1 MQAPSCEMRLIDLL
15 NFGETELHN
24 AGVPEAELDA
34 RILLEYCT
42 TKSRTEIFLHRESVI
57 SREII
62 DSYSRLL
69 ERRKKREPIA
79 YIIGEQEFW
88 SLPFHVSPDVLIP
101 RPETEFLLDR
111 VFALTDPDNYQ
122 KGYILDLCCG
132 SGVIAT
138 ILGKETGRMIVAS
151 DISYKA
157 LEMCKKNTRQ
167 HRIDP
172 PPFLVQGHLFS
183 PFAAHCQFSLVV
195 SNPPYIS
202 SFDLAN
208 NLMPEVEAYEPHL
221 ALDGGT
227 MGMECI
233 KEIREALPGIL
244 SPGGQC
250 FIEIGAD
257 QGDVVKE
264 LFQENAAD
272 RPAFKQVDIL
282 VDYAG
287 RDRVVHARL
296 EK

>member
-1 MQAPSCEMRLIDLL
+1 MQFPISEMRLIDLL
-15 NFGETELHN
+15 HFGETELCG

-42 TKSRTEIFLHRESVI
+42 AKSRTEIFL
-57 SREII
+57 SRGAEVSCEII
-62 DSYSRLL
+62 ESYMRLL
-69 ERRKKREPIA
+69 ERRKKREPVS

-88 SLPFHVSPDVLIP
+88 SLPFYVSPDVLIP

-111 VFALTDPDNYQ
+111 VFALTEPDNFN
-122 KGYILDLCCG
+122 KGNILDLCCG

-138 ILGKETGRMIVAS
+138 VLGIETGKMIIAS

-157 LEMCKKNTRQ
+157 LEMSRKNALR
-167 HRIDP
+167 HHVDP
-172 PPFLVQGHLFS
+172 PPVLVQGHLLS
-183 PFAAHCQFSLVV
+183 PFAAHRQFSLIV
-195 SNPPYIS
+195 SNPPYVS

-208 NLMPEVEAYEPHL
+208 NLMPEVEAHEPHL
-221 ALDGGT
+221 ALDGGVK
-227 MGMECI
+227 GIECI
-233 KEIREALPGIL
+233 KEIRDALPMVL

-257 QGDVVKE
+257 QGDLARK
-264 LFQENAAD
+264 LFQENVAD
-272 RPAFKQVDIL
+272 WPPFQEVEIL

-296 EK
+296 EN